1 IGLRLKKWPDETSPD
16 FNRITDIYAATSQ
29 TTVNYMKGVF
39 SMLNR
44 ITLTGRLCADP
55 ELRKTQAGI
64 SVCSFRIACDRAFG
78 KGEERET
85 DCLDI
90 VAWRGTAE
98 FVCKYFTKGR
108 LITVDGRLQTR
119 PWTDREGNKRT
130 AYEIVTD
137 NVYFGDS
144 KPKGDGE
151 EAGEDDYG
159 QYQSNGYGGY
169 TGPDAGAVPGGLA

>member
-1 IGLRLKKWPDETSPD
+1 
-16 FNRITDIYAATSQ
+16 
-29 TTVNYMKGVF
+29 
-39 SMLNR
+39 MLNR

-64 SVCSFRIACDRAFG
+64 SVCSFRIACDRDFG

-85 DCLDI
+85 DFLDI

-108 LITVDGRLQTR
+108 LITVDGRLQAR

-159 QYQSNGYGGY
+159 QYQSNGYGSY
-169 TGPDAGAVPGGLA
+169 TGPDAGAVPGGIAPDF